1 MRVAVTGATGTIG
14 RALVDALREHGDDVT
29 ALSRNSARAGELLG
43 GPRGREGRA
52 LEVATWA
59 DPKAGPPPLD
69 ALRGR
74 DAVVHL
80 LGEQIA
86 QRWSDDA
93 KREIRDSRILSTR
106 NLVTALGELPDS
118 ERPKVLL
125 SQSGAGWYGHRGD
138 ERLDESA
145 PAGDD
150 FLARLSADWEAEAR
164 RAEELGMRV
173 VVNRAGVVLA
183 ASGGALEK
191 MLPFFKAGVGGPVAG
206 GSQYVP
212 WIHLDDVVGAI
223 LFELDTED
231 ARGPVNLAAPEPA
244 TNRELSK
251 ALGRA
256 LRRPAFAPVPALA
269 VKALY
274 GEMAEIVISG
284 QRAVPARLTELG
296 YRFKQPDLEAALR
309 DATGSR
315 RAGS

>member
-14 RALVDALREHGDDVT
+14 RALVSALRERGDDVT
-29 ALSRNSARAGELLG
+29 ALSRDDRRAKEILGVNSE
-43 GPRGREGRA
+43 E
-52 LEVATWA
+52 WK
-59 DPKAGPPPLD
+59 DPKSEPAPAD

-86 QRWSDDA
+86 QRWSDEA
-93 KREIRDSRILSTR
+93 KREIRDSRVLSTR
-106 NLVTALGELPDS
+106 NLVDGLAELPEG
-118 ERPKVLL
+118 ERPRVLV
-125 SQSGAGWYGHRGD
+125 SQSGVGWYGHRGD

-150 FLARLSADWEAEAR
+150 FLAQLSVDWEAEAR
-164 RAEELGMRV
+164 RAEELGVRV
-173 VVNRAGVVLA
+173 VVNRTGMVL
-183 ASGGALEK
+183 SETGGALEK

-206 GSQYVP
+206 GRQYVP
-212 WIHLDDVVGAI
+212 WVHLDDVVGAI
-223 LFELDTED
+223 LFELDTE
-231 ARGPVNLAAPEPA
+231 AVSGPANLTAPEPA

-256 LRRPAFAPVPALA
+256 LRRPAVAPVPALA

-274 GEMAEIVISG
+274 GKMAEIVTTG
-284 QRAVPARLTELG
+284 QRAIPARLTELG
-296 YRFKQPDLEAALR
+296 YRFHQPDLEEALR

>member
-1 MRVAVTGATGTIG
+1 MRVAVTGATGTVG
-14 RALVDALREHGDDVT
+14 RALVTALRTRGDDVT
-29 ALSRNSARAGELLG
+29 ALSRDAERAK
-43 GPRGREGRA
+43 RA
-52 LEVATWA
+52 LSGGDGALDAATWA
-59 DPKAGPPPLD
+59 DPKASPPPAE
-69 ALRGR
+69 ALSGR

-106 NLVTALGELPDS
+106 NLVSALAELPGG
-118 ERPKVLL
+118 ERPGVLV
-125 SQSGAGWYGHRGD
+125 SQSGAGRYGHRGG

-150 FLARLSADWEAEAR
+150 FLARLSADWEAEAG
-164 RAEELGMRV
+164 RAEELGVRV
-173 VVNRAGVVLA
+173 VVNRTGMVLSE
-183 ASGGALEK
+183 SGGALEK
-191 MLPFFKAGVGGPVAG
+191 MLPFFKAGIGGPVAG
-206 GSQYVP
+206 GGQYVP

-223 LFELDTED
+223 LFELDTE
-231 ARGPVNLAAPEPA
+231 AASGPVNLTAPEPA

-256 LRRPAFAPVPALA
+256 LRRPAVAPVPALA
-269 VKALY
+269 VRVLY
-274 GEMAEIVISG
+274 GEMADIVTTG

-296 YRFKQPDLEAALR
+296 YRFRHPDLEEALR

>member
-1 MRVAVTGATGTIG
+1 MRVTVTGATGTIG
-14 RALVDALREHGDDVT
+14 RALVTELVGRGDEVT
-29 ALSRNSARAGELLG
+29 ELSRSSNWPE
-43 GPRGREGRA
+43 
-52 LEVATWA
+52 
-59 DPKAGPPPLD
+59 PKSEPPPAEL
-69 ALRGR
+69 LRGR

-93 KREIRDSRILSTR
+93 KREIRDSRIRSTR
-106 NLVTALGELPDS
+106 NLVDAIGDLPEA
-118 ERPKVLL
+118 ERPRVLV

-164 RAEELGMRV
+164 RAEELGVRV
-173 VVNRAGVVLA
+173 VLNRTGMILSP
-183 ASGGALEK
+183 SGGALEK

-206 GSQYVP
+206 GRQYVP
-212 WIHLDDVVGAI
+212 WVHLDDVVGAI
-223 LFELDTED
+223 MFELDSE
-231 ARGPVNLAAPEPA
+231 AAAGPVNVTAPEPA

-251 ALGRA
+251 ALGRV

-269 VKALY
+269 VRVLY
-274 GEMAEIVISG
+274 GEMADIVTTG

-296 YRFKQPDLEAALR
+296 YSFRRPALEDALR

-315 RAGS
+315 PAEA